1 MVKNNGGN
9 KAKKMGRKFTSGG
22 AGQAVTRLSE
32 CEEEMYACVTKYYGS
47 GMCDVICIDGES
59 RMCVI
64 RKKFRG
70 RSKRHNI
77 VSVGSY
83 VLVGLRDWEV
93 VAAGKKRKC
102 DLLEV
107 YNQSD
112 MEKIRRFLTE
122 EEWHLIKYTSEDI
135 VDEEDNGIM
144 FVDEETARYQ
154 EMQQDTRNTRIAFQD
169 ESSTSAKATGGGG
182 GGGAEIKEVSS
193 DEDFDIDDI

>member
-9 KAKKMGRKFTSGG
+9 KAKKMGRKFTSSG

-107 YNQSD
+107 YNQTD
-112 MEKIRRFLTE
+112 IEKIRRFLTE

-135 VDEEDNGIM
+135 VDEEDNGIV
-144 FVDEETARYQ
+144 FVDEETARYE
-154 EMQQDTRNTRIAFQD
+154 EMQRDTTNTKITFQD
-169 ESSTSAKATGGGG
+169 ESSKSGKG
-182 GGGAEIKEVSS
+182 GGGAESKEASS
-193 DEDFDIDDI
+193 DEEFDIDDI

>member
-9 KAKKMGRKFTSGG
+9 KAKKMGRKFTSSG

-107 YNQSD
+107 YNQTD
-112 MEKIRRFLTE
+112 IEKIRRFLTE

-135 VDEEDNGIM
+135 VDDDDSGIV
-144 FVDEETARYQ
+144 FVDEETARYE
-154 EMQQDTRNTRIAFQD
+154 EMQRDTKNTKITFQ
-169 ESSTSAKATGGGG
+169 EEGSSGGGG
-182 GGGAEIKEVSS
+182 GEGGSGRAEIKEASS
-193 DEDFDIDDI
+193 DEEFDIDDI